1 MVFPSFTFSYD
12 DVSNSLSSRTQ
23 LGLDHMARP
32 NTVTIQYMVL
42 FSHRIVQLPT
52 KNVKRELIMNM
63 VKFNF
68 CCRYHLLSCPRS
80 KSWLCAGRLH
90 SSALS
95 HTSLNEEERERWLH
109 KPIFKGNVSFH
120 GIPMYL
126 NGFCSFVSWL
136 RHCSTTLDV
145 HWFTLLFW

>member
-1 MVFPSFTFSYD
+1 MVFPSLLLAMMMSATHSRHTARAGSYGKAKHSHYT
-12 DVSNSLSSRTQ
+12 VHGLILPSNRT
-23 LGLDHMARP
+23 AAYKE
-32 NTVTIQYMVL
+32 TE
-42 FSHRIVQLPT
+42 
-52 KNVKRELIMNM
+52 KRELIMNM

-95 HTSLNEEERERWLH
+95 HTSLHEEERERWLH